1 MVLDKWMRR
10 LIKAGRTRPYLRRLL
25 VMLAAPLSE
34 CQICGGAHESE
45 SCPVTAAEALISA
58 LPSEELVAQWSD
70 QQRQEHGIYAQLE
83 AAYLAYDA
91 LTDSQKALLP
101 GAEETLAG
109 LFSAVS
115 GPAMTME
122 LANDWITEADVSW
135 YTDPAHVSGDPYV
148 ISTAAQLAGL
158 ALIVNQGQG
167 SNPPDTFANQT
178 IQLAQDLDLSGKT
191 WTPIGKNSYFAGI
204 FDGQGH
210 TIRGLDVPNSK
221 MNYEGLFGDI
231 RGQSADA
238 LCVIQ
243 DLAVEG
249 SVQGNQY
256 AGGIAATMKWAT
268 IERCASRV
276 AVSGIEYLGG
286 IVGQMEQTATIRNC
300 YATGAIQGQNLLGGI
315 AGHCKDWGADK
326 ANTIENCYATS
337 AITAT
342 SSSPYAGGIL
352 GQGMGGF
359 ILKNCV
365 ALNPYIKSAGTEKL
379 GGRVVDSAGP
389 NVSGNYA
396 REDMKLKPHTSDN
409 TATSANG
416 ASIALGTEQSWNTWF
431 DTTAA
436 ASVWSNYPVQALD
449 SGAALPTLSAI
460 NLGAEEAPLLPMVV
474 KTLMLSAST
483 EQQIKVGDTLQLTAT
498 VDPQNAVVQ
507 WQSVDPGVAT
517 VVW

>member
-1 MVLDKWMRR
+1 
-10 LIKAGRTRPYLRRLL
+10 
-25 VMLAAPLSE
+25 
-34 CQICGGAHESE
+34 
-45 SCPVTAAEALISA
+45 
-58 LPSEELVAQWSD
+58 
-70 QQRQEHGIYAQLE
+70 
-83 AAYLAYDA
+83 
-91 LTDSQKALLP
+91 
-101 GAEETLAG
+101 
-109 LFSAVS
+109 
-115 GPAMTME
+115 
-122 LANDWITEADVSW
+122 
-135 YTDPAHVSGDPYV
+135 
-148 ISTAAQLAGL
+148 
-158 ALIVNQGQG
+158 
-167 SNPPDTFANQT
+167 
-178 IQLAQDLDLSGKT
+178 
-191 WTPIGKNSYFAGI
+191 
-204 FDGQGH
+204 
-210 TIRGLDVPNSK
+210 

-365 ALNPYIKSAGTEKL
+365 ALNPYIKSAGTEKF

-396 REDMKLKPHTSDN
+396 REDMKLKPQTSDN

-436 ASVWSNYPVQALD
+436 ASAWSNYPVQALD

-474 KTLMLSAST
+474 RPRRCLPA
-483 EQQIKVGDTLQLTAT
+483 
-498 VDPQNAVVQ
+498 
-507 WQSVDPGVAT
+507 QSSK
-517 VVW
+517 